1 MLVGTIGLVYVT
13 LIGLTFYVI
22 ITICLLAADVQPVV
36 CCLKLLYQQNLI
48 MFEKYVLKLRRD
60 FSCVIIPNSVYF
72 AGNGAK
78 KRLPAGTQDNFIHAA
93 VAHAAACDCSDCSL
107 SEAIENEA
115 DKVSLN
121 NSENGYVI
129 RSRSRQAIKNAAN
142 SIFFRCQHKEYL
154 RFITF
159 TFPPL
164 PKAFDS
170 KVDED
175 KFLHGLFKKFID
187 NERKHYGLV
196 KWLWTNERQSG
207 DRLESHEKSSREV
220 LHYHCIFE
228 YEDRINYYLVNL
240 RFLRLLHRNNF
251 DILSSHSKAVKKN
264 SFQYTT
270 LKSACQAIAKG
281 DYDYFLQD
289 SERLYFRDHL
299 GIKRFMFL
307 SPVDFE
313 RIKYNALNIGKISAY
328 ITKYISKASD
338 KIYCRR
344 WGCNKGLLISD
355 EQLLNFA
362 KENFP
367 AEIIDYSTGEITM
380 TFDKESLF
388 KFLIMND
395 QDTNLIKFEVEIG
408 TRKEEF
414 IYIPPNWSKW
424 RLHSGLSSIFFRH
437 FNYAI

>member
-1 MLVGTIGLVYVT
+1 
-13 LIGLTFYVI
+13 
-22 ITICLLAADVQPVV
+22 
-36 CCLKLLYQQNLI
+36 

-60 FSCVIIPNSVYF
+60 FSCVIIPNRLYF
-72 AGNGAK
+72 AINGAK
-78 KRLPAGTQDNFIHAA
+78 KQNAPRTGVDFVHTSL
-93 VAHAAACDCSDCSL
+93 AHAADCGCNDCLISDSVD
-107 SEAIENEA
+107 NQA
-115 DKVSLN
+115 DGIAKN
-121 NSENGYVI
+121 DSENGYII

-164 PKAFDS
+164 PKAFES

-175 KFLHGLFKKFID
+175 KFLHGLFKKFLD
-187 NERKHYGLV
+187 NERKHYGLK

-207 DRLESHEKSSREV
+207 DRLEQHEKSAREV

-251 DILSSHSKAVKKN
+251 DILSSHSKGVKKDT
-264 SFQYTT
+264 FQYST
-270 LKSACQAIAKG
+270 LKAACQAIAKG
-281 DYDYFLQD
+281 DYDYFIQD

-313 RIKYNALNIGKISAY
+313 RIKYNTLNISKISAY

-344 WGCNKGLLISD
+344 WGCNKGLVITD
-355 EQLLNFA
+355 DQLLNFA

-367 AEIIDYSTGEITM
+367 EEVIDYSTGEIIIS
-380 TFDKESLF
+380 FNKEKLF
-388 KFLIMND
+388 NFLIMND
-395 QDTNLIKFEVEIG
+395 QTTELIKFKVEINN
-408 TRKEEF
+408 RDEEF
-414 IYIPPNWSKW
+414 IYIPPNWQKW
-424 RLHSGLSSIFFRH
+424 RNHSGLSSLFFKH
-437 FNYAI
+437 FKYTI